1 MRYLTCG
8 VLVVVAAC
16 SGGAPAPT
24 ISVDPVC
31 EAGAQQDC
39 KCLPDLRP
47 GIQLCAGDG
56 AAWWDCACGDGEG
69 QGGGAGDGGAGGE
82 GEGEGGE
89 GEGQGG
95 EGEGEGGEGEGEGG
109 EGEGEGGEGEGEG
122 EGAEGEG
129 EGAEGEGEAGEGE
142 AGEGEAGEGEAG
154 EGGEGEGEGPAC
166 EPTGEV
172 CDGEDNDCDG
182 EIDEAGCDPPLG
194 GESCAEPLDL
204 EIGVVLEGS
213 LEGARNDHLPGRDCF
228 PEDGPD
234 HVLRFELPGDP
245 GQDEVEVRID
255 TEGTRHGVFF
265 SLRREDCEAGE
276 GPGRREGCFEDD
288 RGFEGSLRAGVWYLV
303 IEGTPRFPEG
313 LNYRVTVTIV
323 L

>member
-1 MRYLTCG
+1 MLRAGVWYLVIEEIPHFPEGLNYRVLLLASDPHTGECLVPDGDGDGVSLCDRDCDDGDPRIHPGADEVCDGLNNDCVGGVDDPRGECDTGAAGICSAGAPHCNEEGVLTCR
-8 VLVVVAAC
+8 
-16 SGGAPAPT
+16 PHR
-24 ISVDPVC
+24 
-31 EAGAQQDC
+31 EA
-39 KCLPDLRP
+39 
-47 GIQLCAGDG
+47 
-56 AAWWDCACGDGEG
+56 
-69 QGGGAGDGGAGGE
+69 
-82 GEGEGGE
+82 
-89 GEGQGG
+89 
-95 EGEGEGGEGEGEGG
+95 
-109 EGEGEGGEGEGEG
+109 
-122 EGAEGEG
+122 
-129 EGAEGEGEAGEGE
+129 EA
-142 AGEGEAGEGEAG
+142 
-154 EGGEGEGEGPAC
+154 
-166 EPTGEV
+166 EV